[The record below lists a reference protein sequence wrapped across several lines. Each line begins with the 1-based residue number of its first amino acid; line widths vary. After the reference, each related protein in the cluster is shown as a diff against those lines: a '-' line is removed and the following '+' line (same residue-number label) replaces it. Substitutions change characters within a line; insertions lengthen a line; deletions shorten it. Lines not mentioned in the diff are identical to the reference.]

1 MKLNKIKSSQLV
13 LNEIK
18 PSKFTFKVIKPK
30 IVEVNKL
37 KAVK

>member
-30 IVEVNKL
+30 TVEVNKL